1 MPPRATRQ
9 ASLPPANSVGLR
21 KSQRVHL
28 SSLVHSYPSPSR
40 FFDPFD
46 AFALGPL
53 SLARDIQEQ
62 IGRMLTQVGPR
73 GPLAEKPMPGLSPF
87 PTVHRR

>member
-1 MPPRATRQ
+1 MSPRATRQ
-9 ASLPPANSVGLR
+9 ASLPPVNSVDVR
-21 KSQRVHL
+21 KIQPVDSA
-28 SSLVHSYPSPSR
+28 SLVHSFPSPFR

-73 GPLAEKPMPGLSPF
+73 GPFAEKPMPGSSPF
-87 PTVHRR
+87 PIVRRR